1 MGLSPKNRDD
11 RVRVSNA
18 ASLLYTLQES
28 KTPVEISL
36 ILGSGEEC
44 GRDFQF
50 AFSENFP
57 PFSFDPIKFIRKVR
71 NKSDNLICHF
81 CFINFIAIYYS
92 QI

>member
-36 ILGSGEEC
+36 ILGWGEGIFARPRSPVRSRRAKEGFSAAAEFRAPQSG
-44 GRDFQF
+44 
-50 AFSENFP
+50 
-57 PFSFDPIKFIRKVR
+57 VR
-71 NKSDNLICHF
+71 RN
-81 CFINFIAIYYS
+81 
-92 QI
+92 